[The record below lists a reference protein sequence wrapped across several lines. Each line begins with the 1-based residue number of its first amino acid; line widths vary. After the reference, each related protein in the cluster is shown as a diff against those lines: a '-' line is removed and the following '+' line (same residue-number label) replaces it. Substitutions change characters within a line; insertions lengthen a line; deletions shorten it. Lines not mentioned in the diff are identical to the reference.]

1 MTENTN
7 TTRRFAG
14 IRTGATA
21 AVLALAIVGAGAVGT
36 LVGNASERPSLSSS
50 ASRNDNATT
59 SADDLGDSSF
69 ADDGTYVATGDET
82 FDSGTD
88 AGYDEGYDSTGSS
101 GANGSYDE
109 DAGTDET
116 SYGGGSYGDDEYDA
130 ATIDGSETGDN
141 GDDGGEQVDDT
152 AELDDDPHQGDWPGE
167 EAAPEES
174 TWDEPAEDDPTPTSS
189 TAPAPKP
196 APKPAPAPAPAPVPK
211 PAPKPTSAPTTVR
224 PTTTATTN
232 AAPRLPARTIER
244 NIAVGQRVDLVTDNS
259 LAAGWSDPDHTAD
272 WLCLTFTPERS
283 DWWLDGADCQGKG
296 LWARVNQPGIYVVH
310 IRVREATAQ
319 FPGGVGPLSAEE
331 ITLRLIAA

>member
-59 SADDLGDSSF
+59 TADDLGDSSF

-116 SYGGGSYGDDEYDA
+116 SYGDDEYDA

-331 ITLRLIAA
+331 ITLRLVAA

>member
-116 SYGGGSYGDDEYDA
+116 SYGDDEYDA

-331 ITLRLIAA
+331 ITLRLVAA

>member
-7 TTRRFAG
+7 TIRRFAG

-50 ASRNDNATT
+50 ASRDGDATT
-59 SADDLGDSSF
+59 SAGGLGDDGF
-69 ADDGTYVATGDET
+69 ADDGTYVATGDEI

-88 AGYDEGYDSTGSS
+88 VGYDEGYDSSGSS
-101 GANGSYDE
+101 GAYGSYDE
-109 DAGTDET
+109 DPGSDET
-116 SYGGGSYGDDEYDA
+116 SSGGGSYTDDEYDA
-130 ATIDGSETGDN
+130 ATIGSSEMDDN
-141 GDDGGEQVDDT
+141 ADDGAEQVDDT
-152 AELDDDPHQGDWPGE
+152 ADPDDPQQGDWPGE
-167 EAAPEES
+167 ETANEEP
-174 TWDEPAEDDPTPTSS
+174 TWDEPAEDDSTPTSS

-196 APKPAPAPAPAPVPK
+196 APR

-224 PTTTATTN
+224 PTTTAPTN

-244 NIAVGQRVDLVTDNS
+244 NIAVGQRVDLATDNS
-259 LAAGWSDPDHTAD
+259 LAAGWTDPDHTAD

-331 ITLRLIAA
+331 ITLRLVAA

>member
-59 SADDLGDSSF
+59 TADDLGDSSF

-152 AELDDDPHQGDWPGE
+152 AELDDDPHQGDKPGE

-196 APKPAPAPAPAPVPK
+196 APKPAPAPA

-331 ITLRLIAA
+331 ITLRLVAA

>member
-116 SYGGGSYGDDEYDA
+116 SYGGGSYGDDE
-130 ATIDGSETGDN
+130 
-141 GDDGGEQVDDT
+141 
-152 AELDDDPHQGDWPGE
+152 
-167 EAAPEES
+167 
-174 TWDEPAEDDPTPTSS
+174 
-189 TAPAPKP
+189 
-196 APKPAPAPAPAPVPK
+196 
-211 PAPKPTSAPTTVR
+211 
-224 PTTTATTN
+224 
-232 AAPRLPARTIER
+232 
-244 NIAVGQRVDLVTDNS
+244 
-259 LAAGWSDPDHTAD
+259 
-272 WLCLTFTPERS
+272 
-283 DWWLDGADCQGKG
+283 
-296 LWARVNQPGIYVVH
+296 
-310 IRVREATAQ
+310 
-319 FPGGVGPLSAEE
+319 
-331 ITLRLIAA
+331 

>member
-152 AELDDDPHQGDWPGE
+152 AELDDDPHQGDKPGE

-196 APKPAPAPAPAPVPK
+196 APKPAPAPA

-331 ITLRLIAA
+331 ITLRLVAA

>member
-50 ASRNDNATT
+50 ASRDGDATT
-59 SADDLGDSSF
+59 STGGLGDDGF

-88 AGYDEGYDSTGSS
+88 AGYDEGYDSSGSS
-101 GANGSYDE
+101 GAYGSYDE
-109 DAGTDET
+109 DPGSDDT
-116 SYGGGSYGDDEYDA
+116 SSGGGSYGDDEYDA
-130 ATIDGSETGDN
+130 ATIDSSEMDDN
-141 GDDGGEQVDDT
+141 ADDGAEQVDDT
-152 AELDDDPHQGDWPGE
+152 ADPDDSQQGDWPGE
-167 EAAPEES
+167 ETANEEP

-196 APKPAPAPAPAPVPK
+196 APR

-224 PTTTATTN
+224 PTTTAPTN

-259 LAAGWSDPDHTAD
+259 LAAGWTDPDHTAD

-331 ITLRLIAA
+331 ITLRLVAA

>member
-59 SADDLGDSSF
+59 TADDLGDSSF

-116 SYGGGSYGDDEYDA
+116 SYGDDEYDA

-152 AELDDDPHQGDWPGE
+152 AELDDDPHQGDKPGE

-196 APKPAPAPAPAPVPK
+196 APKPAPAPAPK

-331 ITLRLIAA
+331 ITLRLVAA